1 MSLIERIASYDNL
14 YYAFKECSRGKRNKD
29 GFRRYL
35 PRHSENLKS
44 LELEIN
50 KTKNYHWGD
59 YREFWV
65 YDPKR
70 RLVMAAPFKDRI
82 VHTAIYRVTEPIV
95 DKTLGSRTFACRHGM
110 GNKKAAQR
118 LSKQLHLMGKKRYCI
133 KLDAEKYFESINHEK
148 LFKKMMKKLPDDSLK
163 HILTGLIASH
173 PIYAKREKGIPI
185 GNLTSQLFANFYLS
199 EVDQLACREL
209 QLNFDEDKLETHA
222 GYLRYMDDIVIL
234 SDSKEKSIQVANRLV
249 EYAEDELG
257 LSIPNNKY
265 MMLAH
270 DPVPFLGY
278 VHDEIGYRILRRNER
293 RYVKKLKRMTAQG
306 KSLSQKAMVIQ
317 SFEAWRNLF

>member
-14 YYAFKECSRGKRNKD
+14 YHAFKECSRGKRNKD

-35 PRHSENLKS
+35 PRHSENIKS
-44 LELEIN
+44 LELEIS
-50 KTKNYHWGD
+50 KTKNYSWGD

-65 YDPKR
+65 YDPKK

-82 VHTAIYRVTEPIV
+82 VHTAIYRVTEPII

-118 LSKQLHLMGKKRYCI
+118 LSKQLQLMGKNRYCI
-133 KLDAEKYFESINHEK
+133 KLDAKKYFESINHEN
-148 LFKKMMKKLPDDSLK
+148 LFKKMMAKLPDDSLR
-163 HILTGLIASH
+163 HILASLIVSH
-173 PIYAKREKGIPI
+173 PNYRAKKRGIPI

-199 EVDQLACREL
+199 EVDQLGCREL
-209 QLNFDEDKLETHA
+209 QLDLNEDKFESHA

-234 SDSKEKSIQVANRLV
+234 SRSKEKSIQVANQLV
-249 EYAEDELG
+249 EYAEGELG
-257 LSIPNNKY
+257 LSIPSDKY
-265 MMLAH
+265 IMLAH

-278 VHDEIGYRILRRNER
+278 VHDEKGYRILGRNER